1 MMEKSQIVN
10 IAKNIGE
17 KTKAIVNLENV
28 VVDEA
33 FLPMEQENEIKETP
47 SPIMESALSSKFN
60 SPEELKAKKVLSAAL
75 LIAKKKKVLPVG
87 VPASIDAI
95 GSASTSDETVTK
107 MKAAY
112 QVATGKIDPYK
123 ATDLMIDRAT
133 SRMLAVSDVVVKKVV
148 DVAIDRVGE
157 VVATVFPPARPVV
170 AVLKVVKPFVTK
182 KVQQLV
188 KKGIKKLGAIA
199 KATVRKIGS
208 KLFSKVKSGLA
219 KLFS

>member
-107 MKAAY
+107 M
-112 QVATGKIDPYK
+112 IDPYK

>member
-1 MMEKSQIVN
+1 MMEKSQIIN

-47 SPIMESALSSKFN
+47 SIMESALSSKFN

-95 GSASTSDETVTK
+95 GAASTSDETVTK

-123 ATDLMIDRAT
+123 ATDLIIDRAT
-133 SRMLAVSDVVVKKVV
+133 SRMIAVSDVVVKKVV

-157 VVATVFPPARPVV
+157 VVATAFPPARPVV